1 MKDGLYSAL
10 VRPDGMGNRNLTRWA
25 IAAIALVIAGAV
37 ALWVIRIV
45 IGITVTLIKLG
56 VIVAVALVA
65 LYVVRELY
73 AGWSRAG

>member
-1 MKDGLYSAL
+1 
-10 VRPDGMGNRNLTRWA
+10 MGNRNLTRWA